1 MELSYTTIKWFNS
14 LDYTFYKFIRMKIEV
29 SNGELLDKISILELK
44 LLKIEDEDKLVNI
57 KKEFETLNPLCVELF
72 EKFGGQLQNHY
83 LELARI
89 NGLLWDIEDWIRDCE
104 REKRFDEEFI
114 QLARSVYV
122 TNDQRSEVKKLIN
135 ITTGSDLVEEKSYKD
150 YK

>member
-1 MELSYTTIKWFNS
+1 
-14 LDYTFYKFIRMKIEV
+14 MKVEV

-44 LLKIEDEDKLVNI
+44 LLKIEDEEKLVNI
-57 KKEFETLNPLCVELF
+57 KKEFETLNPLAVELF
-72 EKFGGQLQNHY
+72 EKFGGELQNHY
-83 LELARI
+83 LELAEI
-89 NGLLWDIEDWIRDCE
+89 NGQLWDIEDWIRDCE

-122 TNDQRSEVKKLIN
+122 TNDRRSEVKKIIN
-135 ITTGSDLVEEKSYKD
+135 ILTGSGLVEEKSYKD

>member
-1 MELSYTTIKWFNS
+1 
-14 LDYTFYKFIRMKIEV
+14 MKIEV

-44 LLKIEDEDKLVNI
+44 MLKIEDEDKLVNI
-57 KKEFETLNPLCVELF
+57 KKEFETLNPLCVKLF
-72 EKFGGQLQNHY
+72 EKFGSQLQNHY

-122 TNDQRSEVKKLIN
+122 TNDQRSEVKKIIN
-135 ITTGSDLVEEKSYKD
+135 VITNSGLVEEKSYKD

>member
-1 MELSYTTIKWFNS
+1 
-14 LDYTFYKFIRMKIEV
+14 MKIEV

-44 LLKIEDEDKLVNI
+44 MLKIEDEDKLVNI
-57 KKEFETLNPLCVELF
+57 KKEFETLNPLCVKLF

-104 REKRFDEEFI
+104 REKRFDEEII
-114 QLARSVYV
+114 QMERSV
-122 TNDQRSEVKKLIN
+122 
-135 ITTGSDLVEEKSYKD
+135 
-150 YK
+150 

>member
-1 MELSYTTIKWFNS
+1 
-14 LDYTFYKFIRMKIEV
+14 MKVEI
-29 SNGELLDKISILELK
+29 SNGELLDKITILELK
-44 LLKIEDEDKLVNI
+44 LLKIEDEKKLDNI
-57 KKEFETLNPLCVELF
+57 MAEFDTLNPLVQELF

-114 QLARSVYV
+114 QLARSVYI

-135 ITTGSDLVEEKSYKD
+135 ITTDSDLVEEKSYKD

>member
-1 MELSYTTIKWFNS
+1 
-14 LDYTFYKFIRMKIEV
+14 MKIEV

-44 LLKIEDEDKLVNI
+44 LLKIKDKEKLVNI
-57 KKEFETLNPLCVELF
+57 QKEFDVLNPLCVELF

-104 REKRFDEEFI
+104 REKRFDAEFI

-135 ITTGSDLVEEKSYKD
+135 KTTGSDLVEEKSYKD

>member
-1 MELSYTTIKWFNS
+1 
-14 LDYTFYKFIRMKIEV
+14 MKIEV

-44 LLKIEDEDKLVNI
+44 LLKIEDKEKLVNI
-57 KKEFETLNPLCVELF
+57 QKEFDVLNPLCIELF

-104 REKRFDEEFI
+104 REKRFDAEFI

-122 TNDQRSEVKKLIN
+122 TNDQRSEVKKIIN
-135 ITTGSDLVEEKSYKD
+135 IITNSGLVEEKSYKD

>member
-1 MELSYTTIKWFNS
+1 
-14 LDYTFYKFIRMKIEV
+14 MKIEV

-44 LLKIEDEDKLVNI
+44 MLKIEDEDKLVNI
-57 KKEFETLNPLCVELF
+57 KKEFETLNPLCVKLF

-104 REKRFDEEFI
+104 REKKFDEEFI

-122 TNDQRSEVKKLIN
+122 TNDQRSEVKKIIN
-135 ITTGSDLVEEKSYKD
+135 VITNSGLVEEKSYKD

>member
-1 MELSYTTIKWFNS
+1 
-14 LDYTFYKFIRMKIEV
+14 MKIEV

-44 LLKIEDEDKLVNI
+44 LLKIEDKEKLVNI
-57 KKEFETLNPLCVELF
+57 QKEFDVLNPLCVELF

-135 ITTGSDLVEEKSYKD
+135 KTTGSDLVEEKSYKD

>member
-1 MELSYTTIKWFNS
+1 
-14 LDYTFYKFIRMKIEV
+14 MKIEV

-44 LLKIEDEDKLVNI
+44 LLKIEDKEKLINI
-57 KKEFETLNPLCVELF
+57 QKEFDILNPLCVELF

-104 REKRFDEEFI
+104 REKRFDDEFI

-135 ITTGSDLVEEKSYKD
+135 KTTGSDLVEEKSYKD